1 MGINNKIKNKISF
14 VILHYLAFQD
24 TIECIDSIIS
34 NYDRLCYEIVV
45 VDNYSNNGSQ
55 EKLEIYY
62 SGQNNIY
69 FLKMGYNSGFAK
81 GNNYGYQYAKK
92 YLKPNYII
100 LLNNDTIL
108 NQKDFLIKIDEIYQ
122 SAKFDILGPDIVS
135 LSNNLH
141 QNPMALFGINKE
153 NLGET
158 IKTTRKLIIQN

>member
-1 MGINNKIKNKISF
+1 MGIKNKIKNKISF

-100 LLNNDTIL
+100 LLN
-108 NQKDFLIKIDEIYQ
+108 KIYEIYQ
-122 SAKFDILGPDIVS
+122 SAKFDILGPYIVS